1 MREDPLTEKPSV
13 FCAKDYGRVRDG
25 GEPRTAGRPFG
36 AAVAHSRATVWHYRY
51 QINGEPLPTPR
62 EVELA
67 EVGEGSLLLS

>member
-1 MREDPLTEKPSV
+1 VREDPLTEKPSV
-13 FCAKDYGRVRDG
+13 FCARDYDRVRDG
-25 GEPRTAGRPFG
+25 GEPRTAGRPSG
-36 AAVAHSRATVWHYRY
+36 TVLWHYRY